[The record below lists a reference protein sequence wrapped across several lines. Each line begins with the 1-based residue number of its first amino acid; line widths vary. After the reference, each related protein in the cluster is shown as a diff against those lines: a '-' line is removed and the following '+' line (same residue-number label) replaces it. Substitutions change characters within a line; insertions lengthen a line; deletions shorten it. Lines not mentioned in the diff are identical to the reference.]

1 VNVPKLHAAELD
13 ISSALAARLIVRQF
27 PQWARL
33 PVSPVASSGTECVL
47 FRLGTDLVVRLPR
60 LPGQGLGA
68 ILEQGFLARL
78 APHLPVPVPELIAQ
92 GEPTAEY
99 PARWGVLRWL
109 DGETPV
115 EGQLSRP
122 GLLADDLARF
132 LRTLWSAG
140 PSAAGPVSAPAAYR
154 GGPLAAE
161 HDFTLNA
168 LAKVRALIDADAA
181 LSIWA
186 EALSLPAWT
195 GPPTWIHADL
205 MPGNVLT
212 SASGG
217 LAAVLD
223 WFAAGLGDPSL
234 DLIVA
239 WMLLPTAVRP
249 AFRAAIAPDEATW
262 LRGRARA
269 LSWAVG
275 HLDYYAGTNPV
286 MVANARYTIS
296 EVLADAR
303 RGG

>member
-13 ISSALAARLIVRQF
+13 ISAGLAARLIAQQF
-27 PQWARL
+27 PSWARL
-33 PVSPVASSGTECVL
+33 PVSPVAASGTECVL

-60 LPGQGLGA
+60 LPGPGLGA

-78 APHLPVPVPELIAQ
+78 APHLPVRVPELIAQ

-109 DGETPV
+109 DGATPV
-115 EGQLSRP
+115 EGQLSQP
-122 GLLADDLARF
+122 GRLADDLAGF
-132 LRTLWSAG
+132 LRALWSVDLPEAG
-140 PSAAGPVSAPAAYR
+140 LVGAPAAYR
-154 GGPLAAE
+154 GGPPAAE

-168 LAKVRALIDADAA
+168 IAKARALIDADAA
-181 LSIWA
+181 LAIWE
-186 EALSLPAWT
+186 EARRLPAWP

-223 WFAAGLGDPSL
+223 WFASGLGDPSL

-239 WMLLPTAVRP
+239 WMLLPASVRP

-275 HLDYYAGTNPV
+275 HLDYYADTNPA
-286 MVANARYTIS
+286 MVSNARYTIS